1 MKKYF
6 TLVILFIILLGCNK
20 HDFLS
25 DLNFEKFLLSGSG
38 NYHNTSHT
46 WYLDSLTINGV
57 NYNLNA
63 TQKSFN
69 MTFNYDGSYLNSD
82 GYNGKWEM
90 PDITHLNISKRE
102 NNNNYIITN
111 YILTDLN
118 SIRFCINNTV
128 NSTSYNYYYKI
139 ANQ

>member
-1 MKKYF
+1 
-6 TLVILFIILLGCNK
+6 
-20 HDFLS
+20 
-25 DLNFEKFLLSGSG
+25 
-38 NYHNTSHT
+38 
-46 WYLDSLTINGV
+46 
-57 NYNLNA
+57 
-63 TQKSFN
+63 
-69 MTFNYDGSYLNSD
+69 
-82 GYNGKWEM
+82 M